1 MLVDLPG
8 VSGVD
13 AARERELLKEALH
26 SRHVFTLVG
35 VDLGVCPLKVGLRQD
50 SRSSMSGA
58 GDEDRV
64 RVVLV
69 DHRLKG
75 KLWPASEPQ
84 WPSSPGFVSS
94 NFSGSF
100 SNGLSFR
107 YNIPKER

>member
-64 RVVLV
+64 QVVLV
-69 DHRLKG
+69 DHPVEVGVGEALAGVRSSVAQQPRLRV
-75 KLWPASEPQ
+75 L
-84 WPSSPGFVSS
+84 
-94 NFSGSF
+94 
-100 SNGLSFR
+100 
-107 YNIPKER
+107 